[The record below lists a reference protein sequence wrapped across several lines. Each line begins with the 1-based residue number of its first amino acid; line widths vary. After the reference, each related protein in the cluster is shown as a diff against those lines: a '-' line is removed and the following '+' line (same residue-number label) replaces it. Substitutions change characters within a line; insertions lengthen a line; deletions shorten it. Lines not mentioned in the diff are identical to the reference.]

1 MDIVKYI
8 ICAAVV
14 VLILAGFVIGMIR
27 NRKIRRNGI
36 EAQGV
41 ISRVEERYESDGESG
56 SYTFIYY
63 VNYTTREGKT
73 IEARLGKMTQAHFDV
88 GQTIRVKYLPKSRS
102 MSCRSNKVSDCIAA
116 GSENTDSFP
125 VAYLSENKNF

>member
-56 SYTFIYY
+56 SIPLSIMSAIPHA
-63 VNYTTREGKT
+63 RER
-73 IEARLGKMTQAHFDV
+73 RLKQD
-88 GQTIRVKYLPKSRS
+88 
-102 MSCRSNKVSDCIAA
+102 
-116 GSENTDSFP
+116 SE
-125 VAYLSENKNF
+125 K

>member
-63 VNYTTREGKT
+63 VSYTTREGKT
-73 IEARLGKMTQAHFDV
+73 VEARLGKMTQTHFDV
-88 GQTIRVKYLPKSRS
+88 GQSIRVKYLPEKPEY
-102 MSCRSNKVSDCIAA
+102 VI
-116 GSENTDSFP
+116 P
-125 VAYLSENKNF
+125 IQ